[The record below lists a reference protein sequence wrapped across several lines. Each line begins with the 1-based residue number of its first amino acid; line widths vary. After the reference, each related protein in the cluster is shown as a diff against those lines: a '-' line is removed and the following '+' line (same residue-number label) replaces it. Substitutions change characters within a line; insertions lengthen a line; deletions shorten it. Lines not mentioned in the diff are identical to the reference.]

1 LEQLLFPLLIALS
14 LLFGFING
22 YHDGSN
28 VVATTILSRSMRPRR
43 ALLFVSMAELAG
55 ALLFGSAVAYAI
67 GSELLDPLFFHPAR
81 RLASSLVLFSVLGGT
96 ITWGVMTWWVGM
108 PPSSSH
114 CLMGGL
120 LGGAMAA
127 MGLHIINWCVLIRL
141 GFILVAAP
149 LAGALGGR
157 LVTSIFAVS
166 QGDPRG
172 DRDSLYR
179 RTQWLSLF
187 LIGASHGTNNAQKA
201 MGLTT
206 MALVLSGSLTTFEI
220 PWWVFLGCGGFL
232 ALGVYVGGWNIVR
245 ILGDRIFRIQ
255 ASHAFLSQA
264 VSGSIMLAASICGG
278 PVSAVE
284 VIKSSVIGVGAGRRA
299 RNVNWLVFRDMLLAW
314 LVTLPASALLAAA
327 IYWIASGALG
337 EGMGSFE
344 AIMKSLGQ

>member
-1 LEQLLFPLLIALS
+1 LEQFLFPLLIVLS
-14 LLFGFING
+14 LIFGFVNG

-28 VVATTILSRSMRPRR
+28 VVATTILSRSIEPRR

-55 ALLFGSAVAYAI
+55 ALMLGSAVAHAV
-67 GSELLDPLFFHPAR
+67 GSELLDPVFFHPAR

-96 ITWGVMTWWVGM
+96 ITWSVMTWWVGM

-120 LGGAMAA
+120 LGGAMASV
-127 MGLHIINWCVLIRL
+127 GLPMINWSVLLKL
-141 GFILVAAP
+141 GFILLVAP

-157 LVTSIFAVS
+157 LATSLFPI
-166 QGDPRG
+166 PRG
-172 DRDSLYR
+172 EAEGGRESLYR

-187 LIGASHGTNNAQKA
+187 LVGASHGTNNAQKA

-206 MALVLSGSLTTFEI
+206 MALVLSGTLSAFEI
-220 PWWVFLGCGGFL
+220 PRWVFLGCGGCL

-245 ILGDRIFRIQ
+245 ILRNRIFRIEP
-255 ASHAFLSQA
+255 SHAFLSQT
-264 VSGSIMLAASICGG
+264 VSGSIMLAASIWGG

-299 RNVNWLVFRDMLLAW
+299 RNAHWMVFRDMLLAW
-314 LVTLPASALLAAA
+314 LVTLPATALLAAA

-344 AIMKSLGQ
+344 SIMKSLGQ

>member
-1 LEQLLFPLLIALS
+1 MEHLLFPLLITLS

-28 VVATTILSRSMRPRR
+28 VVATTILSRSIEPRK

-55 ALLFGSAVAYAI
+55 ALLFGSAVAHAI

-96 ITWGVMTWWVGM
+96 ITWSVMTWWVGM

-120 LGGAMAA
+120 MGAAMAA
-127 MGLHIINWCVLIRL
+127 MGLDMINWSLLLKL
-141 GFILVAAP
+141 GIILLAAP

-157 LVTSIFAVS
+157 LATSVFPT
-166 QGDPRG
+166 PRG
-172 DRDSLYR
+172 DGAGGGESLFR
-179 RTQWLSLF
+179 RSQWLSLF

-201 MGLTT
+201 MALTT
-206 MALVLSGSLTTFEI
+206 MALVLSGSLRVFEI
-220 PWWVFLGCGGFL
+220 PWWVFLGCGGCL

-245 ILGDRIFRIQ
+245 VLGNRIFRITP
-255 ASHAFLSQA
+255 SHAFLSQA
-264 VSGSIMLAASICGG
+264 VSGSIMLVSSICGS

-284 VIKSSVIGVGAGRRA
+284 VIKSSVIGVGAGKRA
-299 RNVNWLVFRDMLLAW
+299 RNVHWMAFRDMLLAW
-314 LVTLPASALLAAA
+314 LVTLPATALLAAS

-344 AIMKSLGQ
+344 SIMRSLGQ